1 MRKLYFA
8 ILCLMENIKATIHC
22 HRCGVTCNELNTRT
36 ELVNL
41 REALHLLSMGFE
53 PVQVDYISNGAHDTF
68 DFRRT
73 AALLM
78 ALTNYRQAIREA
90 VRGVDYDDYTAVCDI
105 PGSTISPI
113 DETALDNVIAPR
125 GNVREAFAYM
135 TWPVHMWR
143 KYVEADAKTR
153 KQLVDCAYCRG

>member
-1 MRKLYFA
+1 MRKIFYE
-8 ILCLMENIKATIHC
+8 ILCMLMNIKSAFHC
-22 HRCGVTCNELNTRT
+22 WKCGFSYNELNTRT
-36 ELVNL
+36 ELVDL

-53 PVQVDYISNGAHDTF
+53 PVRGDYTNNGAHDTF

-78 ALTNYRQAIREA
+78 ALTDYRRTIREA
-90 VRGVDYDDYTAVCDI
+90 VRSVDYDDYTAVCDI

-113 DETALDNVIAPR
+113 DEAALENIIAPR

-135 TWPVHMWR
+135 AWPVEKR
-143 KYVEADAKTR
+143 KEYISSSADSREKMVAA
-153 KQLVDCAYCRG
+153 AYSRG